1 VDACLHTAT
10 LRRGKIMSEAE
21 REHHGKGIH
30 EVVDSLRQEFADEL
44 AETMLSFDVSLDAA
58 RNGHQDLGKVIT
70 DCRRAV
76 MRFRGQAANFGMHR
90 LATVAHRLDEYLVTV
105 PVDLPPPRMWGDL
118 QGYFDLMIRLAEG
131 KADGEANTAGLVR
144 SLPTKLGFELT
155 DIEVRDVEVLLVM
168 PHGAQTRFVERELQ
182 QCGYRVSI
190 ISDTLLAFALVVE
203 SKPDLVII
211 SAMMPGLDGIDL
223 AVALASMPAT
233 RNIPLAVITSL
244 DKDDDSLSLLPQRVP
259 ILFKGESFADDLFKA
274 LDNLFL
280 I

>member
-1 VDACLHTAT
+1 
-10 LRRGKIMSEAE
+10 MSEAE

-76 MRFRGQAANFGMHR
+76 MRFRGQAATFGMHR

-131 KADGEANTAGLVR
+131 KADEEANTAGLVR
-144 SLPTKLGFELT
+144 SLPAKLGFDLS
-155 DIEVRDVEVLLVM
+155 DIEVRNVEVLLVM